1 MTEFVK
7 GDLLYTGKAKEM
19 YVTNDPEV
27 LWVEYLDQAT
37 ALNGKRKVAIDQK
50 GLLNNRI
57 SSLIFQDLA
66 QHGIEN
72 HFIDQLSDHVQLVRR
87 VSMIP
92 LETVVRNAASGS
104 FERKFA
110 VPHLTEFATP
120 VMEFFYK
127 SDQLDDPF
135 INDSQ
140 IEALGV
146 ATAATLTEMRRQALL
161 VNQRLQTIFGE
172 MNVQLVDFKIEFGM
186 TAAGQVLLADEISP
200 DSCRL
205 VDLTTHES
213 LDKDVFRKNLGDLTT
228 VYQEVLRRLASVEGG
243 QQ

>member
-19 YVTNDPEV
+19 YATNDPEV

-110 VPHLTEFATP
+110 VAHLTEFATP

>member
-7 GDLLYTGKAKEM
+7 GDFLYTGKSKEM
-19 YVTNDPEV
+19 YATNDPEV

>member
-19 YVTNDPEV
+19 YATNDPEV